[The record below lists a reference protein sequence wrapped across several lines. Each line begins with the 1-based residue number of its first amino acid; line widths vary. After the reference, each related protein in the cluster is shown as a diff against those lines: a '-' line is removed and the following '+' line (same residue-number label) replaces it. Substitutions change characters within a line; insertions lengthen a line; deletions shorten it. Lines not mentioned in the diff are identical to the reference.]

1 MSRFE
6 ILFVQILFT
15 EKAVTWCEVNEAI
28 AEHNR
33 CGVPVPEDI
42 RKAFGLLG
50 EDLDQ
55 MAVTAPPE
63 VVALA

>member
-15 EKAVTWCEVNEAI
+15 EKAVTWCEVSEAI

-33 CGVPVPEDI
+33 CGVPVPGDI
-42 RKAFGLLG
+42 QEAFGLLG

-55 MAVTAPPE
+55 MVATAPPE